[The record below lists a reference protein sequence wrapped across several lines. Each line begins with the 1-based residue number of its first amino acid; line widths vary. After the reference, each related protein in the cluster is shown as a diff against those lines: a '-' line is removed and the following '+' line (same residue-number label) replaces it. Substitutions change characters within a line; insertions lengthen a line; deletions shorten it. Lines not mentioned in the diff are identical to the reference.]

1 MTPPLNG
8 VSDGRGMRHR
18 RTGRAAAQA
27 ERRGGCMLAGCTA
40 TESTSSQEF
49 PHKNSRILRPCCM
62 LHAVCLMSLMK
73 NDSASS
79 SRANSHPQEIAV

>member
-1 MTPPLNG
+1 MG
-8 VSDGRGMRHR
+8 WD
-18 RTGRAAAQA
+18 RAK
-27 ERRGGCMLAGCTA
+27 CMYSHAI
-40 TESTSSQEF
+40 
-49 PHKNSRILRPCCM
+49 HKIDFRWPCCM